1 MDGSQG
7 SSSAPA
13 PFLIKTYELVD
24 DPITNS
30 VVSWSESGC
39 SFIVWDPPEF
49 ASDLLPKYFK
59 HNNFSSFVRQL
70 NTYGFRK
77 IDPDQWE
84 FANEEF
90 LRGQRHLLK
99 NIHRRKPVH
108 SHSMQN
114 QDHVSAPLTETEKQE
129 FEGEI
134 TRLKQNNGLLQLEL
148 QRHQSDNEMFEF
160 QMQSFGE
167 KLWNMEHRQ
176 NQLMAFFAQLLKKPG
191 FASILM
197 QKSENHSKKRR
208 LSMPN
213 HFHEREVE
221 EKWSLNF
228 QTFQKEEL
236 DAISA
241 PTLNLELI
249 EKLDSSLNFWENFL
263 HEVGEALSEEKY
275 DIGAF
280 SQLPPITVTEIHDT
294 DVNNQPCSP
303 ISHAYSSPNSADTH
317 SRASPEL
324 VESMNHVDSP
334 PLSSIYLG
342 VDMMPNSSGID
353 INLKPASAQA
363 VETLKERAEGTT
375 TALPTHPNDV
385 FWEQFLT
392 ERPDSSYRQ
401 EIESERRDTDGRMR
415 NNNAADHK
423 KVWFYPSNVD
433 NLTEQMGYLT
443 PAV

>member
-1 MDGSQG
+1 MYYQ
-7 SSSAPA
+7 
-13 PFLIKTYELVD
+13 
-24 DPITNS
+24 
-30 VVSWSESGC
+30 
-39 SFIVWDPPEF
+39 
-49 ASDLLPKYFK
+49 
-59 HNNFSSFVRQL
+59 
-70 NTYGFRK
+70 GFRK

-129 FEGEI
+129 FEVEI
-134 TRLKQNNGLLQLEL
+134 NKLKHNNGLLQLEL

-176 NQLMAFFAQLLKKPG
+176 NQLMAVFAQLLKKPG

-236 DAISA
+236 DAIS
-241 PTLNLELI
+241 E
-249 EKLDSSLNFWENFL
+249 
-263 HEVGEALSEEKY
+263 
-275 DIGAF
+275 IG
-280 SQLPPITVTEIHDT
+280 
-294 DVNNQPCSP
+294 
-303 ISHAYSSPNSADTH
+303 
-317 SRASPEL
+317 RA
-324 VESMNHVDSP
+324 HV
-334 PLSSIYLG
+334 
-342 VDMMPNSSGID
+342 
-353 INLKPASAQA
+353 
-363 VETLKERAEGTT
+363 
-375 TALPTHPNDV
+375 
-385 FWEQFLT
+385 
-392 ERPDSSYRQ
+392 
-401 EIESERRDTDGRMR
+401 
-415 NNNAADHK
+415 
-423 KVWFYPSNVD
+423 
-433 NLTEQMGYLT
+433 
-443 PAV
+443 